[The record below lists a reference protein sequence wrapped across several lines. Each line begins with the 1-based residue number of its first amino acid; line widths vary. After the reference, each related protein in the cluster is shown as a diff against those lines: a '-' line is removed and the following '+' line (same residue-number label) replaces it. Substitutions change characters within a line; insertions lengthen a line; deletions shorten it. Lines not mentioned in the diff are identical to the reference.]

1 MHLRSI
7 HLRQFRNHHQLEL
20 AVQPGVNLFIGPNAA
35 GKTNLIEA
43 IAVLATGV
51 SPRGADAEN
60 MVQWGE
66 EGFSIKGQFGYE
78 DSVVEPLTLEMKYHI
93 GSTRT
98 IRQNDQTA
106 VRLKDL
112 IGRVPIVSFVPEDLS
127 LVKGEPELRRRAMN
141 MILMQVDPSYT
152 EVFRRYTEALKS
164 RNAALRQLAAGQITR
179 SALEPWDAA
188 VIHFGLVVS
197 QKRADLIEEFS
208 SRVSFVQQRVS
219 GGRETLALEY
229 KPSFAGPW
237 DEAEASRWRDAF
249 RVAEA
254 HDLALGSTS
263 IGPHRDDILFILNDR
278 PAKSFASEGQKRT
291 CAVAF
296 KLAEIPYIH
305 QKLGQKPICLLDDV
319 LSELDAERAEHLL
332 NELSRTGQCF
342 VTLTGLESWPQ
353 QVRLPASIY
362 RVSETGIV
370 PDARLVDA
378 LEVRSTEG
386 LSDISLTAN
395 DITET
400 FSTPN

>member
-1 MHLRSI
+1 MHLRTI
-7 HLRQFRNHHQLEL
+7 HLRQFRNHRQLEL

-43 IAVLATGV
+43 VAVLATGA
-51 SPRGADAEN
+51 SPRGADAEH

-66 EGFSIKGQFGYE
+66 EGFSIKGTFGYE
-78 DSVVEPLTLEMKYHI
+78 DSTVDPLTLEMKYVT
-93 GSTRT
+93 GSART
-98 IRQNDQTA
+98 IRQNGDTT
-106 VRLKDL
+106 VRLREL

-127 LVKGEPELRRRAMN
+127 LVKGEPELRRRALN
-141 MILMQVDPSYT
+141 MILMQVDPVYT
-152 EVFRRYTEALKS
+152 ETYRRYTEALKS
-164 RNAALRQLAAGQITR
+164 RNSALRQLAAGEISQ

-188 VIHFGLVVS
+188 VIQFGLIIS
-197 QKRADLIEEFS
+197 RKRAELINDFS
-208 SRVSFVQQRVS
+208 SRVSFVQQRIS
-219 GGRETLALEY
+219 GGKENLSLVY

-237 DEAEASRWRDAF
+237 DENDAWRWREQIRASMSQ
-249 RVAEA
+249 
-254 HDLALGSTS
+254 DLAMGSTS
-263 IGPHRDDILFILNDR
+263 IGPHRDDVQFLLDDR

-296 KLAEIPYIH
+296 KLTEIPYIH

-353 QVRLPASIY
+353 QCRLPATVF
-362 RVSETGIV
+362 RVSETGIAT
-370 PDARLVDA
+370 DESLVDA
-378 LEVRSTEG
+378 IG
-386 LSDISLTAN
+386 LSESESINDLSITAA